1 MKLRTIL
8 LLAACAASQVFHAVQ
23 AADAPP
29 ARPPVEDFFGN
40 PEFSGALL
48 SPSGKYLAVKV
59 GSKDKRD
66 RLAVVELGPNTVKVV
81 GNFSDADIGQFQWIN
96 DERLAFTAA
105 DHTLAQGDQ
114 RYAPGLYA
122 INRDGSAFRQLVMR
136 IGKPFIS
143 GGPTATHLRELLP
156 WHTFML
162 DQDGPQ
168 DSEYMY
174 VLNKSIS
181 GPGQLDYVDL
191 QRINTLTGRVASTI
205 ARPGDSMTWL
215 LDNKGEP
222 RLTVTSKDRTSEIW
236 YRDPATNAWR
246 KLTGFDS
253 YTGGKGAFKP
263 LAFGPDGTLYVVIN
277 HRSDHMAVHSYNL
290 ATNTVSEQP
299 IVKLDGYDFGG
310 HLIMDQ
316 HKMLGVRYQT
326 DAAGTF
332 WFDPA
337 MKAMQEKIDTM
348 LPNTINLLTPPSRPQ
363 APWVLVQSFSD
374 VWPSRTFLYNRD
386 NQQLTAVGVSYP
398 AIVPTQMAHKIMVHY
413 KARDGL
419 DIPAWLTVP
428 QGSGKNLPLVVL
440 VHGGPYV
447 RGGDLAWEPDSQF
460 LASRGYAVLEPEYR
474 GSRGFGVRH
483 YRAGWKQWGLK
494 MQDDIA
500 DGARWAIAQGTADAK
515 RICIAGASYGGY
527 ATLMGL
533 INDPDLYRCG
543 IDWAGVTDINLMH
556 DGHWA
561 YTSDFSDG
569 WRQYGMIDLVGDP
582 VKDAEQ
588 LKATSPLVQ
597 AARIKQPLLLAYGG
611 ADMRVPLPHGTK
623 FYNAVKQTNSNVEWV
638 EYPDEG
644 HGWAL
649 PKTRFD
655 FWTRVEKFLDKNI
668 GPGAA
673 R

>member
-1 MKLRTIL
+1 MNLRPLL
-8 LLAACAASQVFHAVQ
+8 LLAFAASQAFHAVL

-29 ARPPVEDFFGN
+29 SRPSVEDFFGN
-40 PEFSGALL
+40 PAFNEAQL
-48 SPSGKYLAVKV
+48 SPSGKFLAVKV

-66 RLAVVELGPNTVKVV
+66 RLAVVELGPNTVNVV
-81 GNFSDADIGQFQWIN
+81 GNFSDADIGRFQWIS

-105 DHTLAQGDQ
+105 DHQLGQGDQ

-122 INRDGSAFRQLVMR
+122 INRDGSNFRQLAMR
-136 IGKPFIS
+136 NGQPFIS
-143 GGPTATHLRELLP
+143 AGSGSSLTRELLP
-156 WHTFML
+156 WHTYML
-162 DQDGPQ
+162 DQPGAQ

-174 VLNKSIS
+174 VLNMSIS
-181 GPGQLDYVDL
+181 GPGQVDRVDL
-191 QRINTLTGRVASTI
+191 QRINTLTGRVATTVP
-205 ARPGDSMTWL
+205 RPGDSMSWL
-215 LDNKGEP
+215 LDSKGEP
-222 RLTVTSKDRTSEIW
+222 RLTETVKERTTEVW

-253 YTGGKGAFKP
+253 YTGGKNAFTP
-263 LAFGPDGTLYVVIN
+263 LAFGPDGTLYVITN
-277 HRSDHMAVHSYNL
+277 KHSDLMAIHSYNL
-290 ATNTVSEQP
+290 ATNTISEEP
-299 IVKLDGYDFGG
+299 IVKLDGYDFRGR
-310 HLIMDQ
+310 LIMERD
-316 HKMLGVRYQT
+316 KILGVRYKT
-326 DAAGTF
+326 DAAGTV

-337 MKAMQEKIDTM
+337 MKAMQDKVDTM
-348 LPNTINLLTPPSRPQ
+348 LPNTINLLTPPTQPQ
-363 APWVLVQSFSD
+363 APWVLVRAFSD
-374 VWPSRTFLYNRD
+374 VWPSRSFLYNRD
-386 NQQLTAVGVSYP
+386 TQQLSAIGASYP
-398 AIVPTQMAHKIMVHY
+398 SINPTQMAHKVMVHY

-428 QGSGKNLPLVVL
+428 QGGGKNLPMVVL

-447 RGGDLAWEPDSQF
+447 RGGDLEWEPQAQF

-474 GSRGFGVRH
+474 GSTGFGKRH

-500 DGARWAIAQGTADAK
+500 DGARWAIARGTADAR

-533 INDPDLYRCG
+533 INDPDLYKCG

-561 YTSDFSDG
+561 YVSDFSEG
-569 WRQYGMIDLVGDP
+569 WKQYGIPELVGDP

-588 LKATSPLVQ
+588 LKATSPLLQ

-611 ADMRVPLPHGTK
+611 ADQRVPLPHGTK
-623 FYNAVKQTNSNVEWV
+623 FYKAVKQTNPDVEWV

-649 PKTRFD
+649 PKNRFD

-668 GPGAA
+668 GAGAQ

>member
-1 MKLRTIL
+1 MKLRIIL
-8 LLAACAASQVFHAVQ
+8 LLACAIGQSFHAVQ

-29 ARPPVEDFFGN
+29 PRPTVEDFFGN
-40 PEFSGALL
+40 PEFSDALL

-66 RLAVVELGPNTVKVV
+66 LLAVVELGTNTVKVV
-81 GNFSDADIGQFQWIN
+81 GNFSDADIGRFQWIN

-105 DHTLAQGDQ
+105 DHLLAQGDQ

-122 INRDGSAFRQLVMR
+122 INRDGTAFRQLAMR
-136 IGKPFIS
+136 SGLPFVSS
-143 GGPTATHLRELLP
+143 GSGSMQTRELLP
-156 WHTFML
+156 WHTYML

-174 VLNKSIS
+174 VLNSTIS
-181 GPGQLDYVDL
+181 GPGQVDRIDL
-191 QRINTLTGRVASTI
+191 QRVNTLTGRVAATI
-205 ARPGDSMTWL
+205 ARPGDSMGWL

-222 RLTVTSKDRTSEIW
+222 RVTQTSKDRSSEIW
-236 YRDPATNAWR
+236 YRDPANNEWR

-253 YTGGKGAFKP
+253 YTGGNGAFTP
-263 LAFGPDGTLYVVIN
+263 LAFGPDGTLYVISN
-277 HRSDHMAVHSYNL
+277 RNSDLASVHSYDL
-290 ATNTVSEQP
+290 ATNKVSEQP
-299 IVKLDGYDFGG
+299 IVKLDGYDFNG

-316 HKMLGVRYQT
+316 HKMLGVRYLT
-326 DAAGTF
+326 DARGTV

-337 MKAMQEKIDTM
+337 MKAMQESIDAM
-348 LPNTINLLTPPSRPQ
+348 LPNTINLLTPPTRPQ
-363 APWVLVQSFSD
+363 APWVLVTSFSD

-386 NQQLTAVGVSYP
+386 SKQLNSVGSSYP
-398 AIVPTQMAHKIMVHY
+398 AIKPTQMAHKILVHY

-428 QGSGKNLPLVVL
+428 QGSGKNLPMVVL

-447 RGGDLAWEPDSQF
+447 RGGNLAWEPEAQF

-474 GSRGFGVRH
+474 GSRGFGARH
-483 YRAGWKQWGLK
+483 YHAGWKQWGLK

-500 DGARWAIAQGTADAK
+500 DGARWAIAQGTVDPK

-533 INDPDLYRCG
+533 INDPALFQCG
-543 IDWAGVTDINLMH
+543 VDWLGVTDINLMR

-561 YTSDFSDG
+561 YVSDFSDV
-569 WRQYGMIDLVGDP
+569 WRQYGMAELVGDP

-588 LKATSPLVQ
+588 LKATSPLLQ

-623 FYNAVKQTNSNVEWV
+623 FYNAVKQTNPDVEWV

-655 FWTRVEKFLDKNI
+655 FWKRVEKFLDKHI

-673 R
+673 Q